1 MQQSLVWVNSTPLKY
16 EPLSR
21 ISAVN
26 KLGAMNIGAMRL
38 KVHALKRYN
47 SSNADLVKRFHSLRS
62 RRYKHV

>member
-1 MQQSLVWVNSTPLKY
+1 MQQSLVWVNSTSLKY

-21 ISAVN
+21 ISAEN

-47 SSNADLVKRFHSLRS
+47 SANADLVKGSI
-62 RRYKHV
+62 V